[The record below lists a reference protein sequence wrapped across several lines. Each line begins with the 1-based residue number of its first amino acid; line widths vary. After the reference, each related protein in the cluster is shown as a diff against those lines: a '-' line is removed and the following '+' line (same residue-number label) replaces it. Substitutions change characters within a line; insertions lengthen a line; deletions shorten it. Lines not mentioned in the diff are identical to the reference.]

1 MNTKSM
7 YVLNQNLQDI
17 NELNVIDHYPIE
29 DSLEMVY
36 LLRRISVLKSIHSQD
51 SILQYDCLSDVVIFE
66 EFIKNI
72 LSVRNITLETLEEKI
87 DSLPTRESFY
97 KGKL

>member
-1 MNTKSM
+1 M
-7 YVLNQNLQDI
+7 YVINQNLQDI

-29 DSLEMVY
+29 DSPEMVY